1 MDIQLL
7 QWAGLLVL
15 AIVVLVK
22 GADVLLRGATEIG
35 KSLGLSSFII
45 GVVIVGVGT
54 SLPEVASSLA
64 AVLQEETTIVIA
76 NAVGSNIT
84 NILLVVGFVALL
96 YGPIRVRKKL
106 IQTELPIFFIATT
119 HFLASVYDGQVDRLE
134 ALLLVGTFSAYLW
147 YLLSDTDNSDSGG
160 WFARTKSLKLSSVG
174 FVVLGLAGLLVGAHY
189 TISMTI
195 NIATA
200 LSVPIGLV
208 SILAIAIGTSLPEL
222 FASLKAA
229 QQKKAELAI
238 GGIFGSNAFNILLVV
253 GLPGLLA
260 PLEADAVVMELG
272 LIVLL
277 AASAIF
283 FVNGLARQFM
293 RWEGAMMLLFFG
305 FFLAKLYE
313 FI

>member
-7 QWAGLLVL
+7 QWAGLLAL

-64 AVLQEETTIVIA
+64 AVLKEETTIVVA

-134 ALLLVGTFSAYLW
+134 ALLLVGTFIAYLW
-147 YLLSDTDNSDSGG
+147 YLLSDQESSNAGK
-160 WFARTKSLKLSSVG
+160 WFARTKALKLSSVG
-174 FVVLGLAGLLVGAHY
+174 FVVLGLAGLLIGAHY
-189 TISMTI
+189 TVAMTI

-229 QQKKAELAI
+229 QQQKAELAI

-283 FVNGLARQFM
+283 FVNGLARQIM

-305 FFLAKLYE
+305 FFLAKLYD

>member
-1 MDIQLL
+1 MDVQLL
-7 QWAGLLVL
+7 QWAGLLAL

-147 YLLSDTDNSDSGG
+147 YLLSDPDSHEREGL
-160 WFARTKSLKLSSVG
+160 FSRAKALKLSSVG

-200 LSVPIGLV
+200 LNVPIGLV

-260 PLEADAVVMELG
+260 PLKADAVVMELG